1 MNSRYIEKAIDC
13 LKEVDELEWGNVK
26 KAGTLI
32 GDSIMQGGIIIAFG
46 SGHSEVGARELVNRA
61 GGLFSAKKIKDPSE
75 GMFERL
81 EGSGY
86 LLTDKVEIRP
96 EDVVVIISNS
106 GRNPAGIEVAMR
118 AKEKGAKV
126 VAVTAVESSKKVA
139 SRHSSGKK
147 LYELADVV
155 LDLHTVEGD
164 AAIEVDGLKEKI
176 CGTSTVVTV
185 GLLQSVVMYSVEYMI
200 SKGFNPPVRVSANL
214 DGGFNRSLEIE
225 KKYANR
231 IYRF

>member
-1 MNSRYIEKAIDC
+1 MNSRDIDKAIDF
-13 LKEVDELEWGNVK
+13 LKEVDELEWENVK
-26 KAGTLI
+26 KAGELF
-32 GDSIMQGGIIIAFG
+32 GDSIMKGGIIIAFG

-75 GMFERL
+75 GLFERL

-86 LLTDKVEIRP
+86 LLTDKVEILP
-96 EDVVVIISNS
+96 EDVVVVISNS
-106 GRNPAGIEVAMR
+106 GRNPAGIEIAMR

-126 VAVTAVESSKKVA
+126 VAVTAVEASKHTT

-155 LDLHTVEGD
+155 LDLHTEDGD
-164 AAIEVDGLKEKI
+164 AAIQVDGLKERI
-176 CGTSTVVTV
+176 CGTSTIVTV

-225 KKYANR
+225 KQYANR